1 MTALKRLAGCVA
13 GVTSIEY
20 ALIAGTVALVLVAV
34 LPGLESALD
43 SQYTTIADSMT
54 E

>member
-1 MTALKRLAGCVA
+1 MANFQRFAGCKA
-13 GVTSIEY
+13 GITAIEY
-20 ALIAGTVALVLVAV
+20 AMIAGAVALVLVAV